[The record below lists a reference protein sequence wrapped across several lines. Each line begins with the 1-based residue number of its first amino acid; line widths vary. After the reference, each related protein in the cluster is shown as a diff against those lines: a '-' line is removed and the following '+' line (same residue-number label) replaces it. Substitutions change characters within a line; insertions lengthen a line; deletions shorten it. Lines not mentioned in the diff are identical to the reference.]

1 MQISGAQKTFIVTKV
16 PVKAIHKFNQVQVN
30 KTGCCLPRQV
40 NGLRREVDVLLLRKI
55 EDPHLDISQ
64 SRVIDVM
71 LKLLVHD
78 GF

>member
-1 MQISGAQKTFIVTKV
+1 M
-16 PVKAIHKFNQVQVN
+16 
-30 KTGCCLPRQV
+30 
-40 NGLRREVDVLLLRKI
+40 NGLRREVDALLLRKI
-55 EDPHLDISQ
+55 EDPQLDISQ